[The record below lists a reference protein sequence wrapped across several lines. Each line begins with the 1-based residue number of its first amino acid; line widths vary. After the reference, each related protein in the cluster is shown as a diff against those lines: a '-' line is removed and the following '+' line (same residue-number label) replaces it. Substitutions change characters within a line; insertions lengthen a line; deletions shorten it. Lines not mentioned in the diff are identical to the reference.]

1 MPLCATESHLCHFVP
16 RSLICAILC
25 HGVPFVP
32 FCATEFHLC
41 HNAQKRPEEIQHQL
55 GFLPAGIC
63 KSIPYLINLPCCFPY
78 SRNLLLCQNMTPTSI
93 SKKYASGSGETLQKP
108 LVIIINIFC
117 FIRSQMKFFLK
128 FFSITWV
135 GMPSS
140 FNAATIP

>member
-1 MPLCATESHLCHFVP
+1 MPLCAILCHGVSFVPLCATESHLCHFVP

-78 SRNLLLCQNMTPTSI
+78 SRKSPI
-93 SKKYASGSGETLQKP
+93 VSKYDTHKYLEKVCKRLWRNPSETACYYYKY
-108 LVIIINIFC
+108 
-117 FIRSQMKFFLK
+117 FFALSEVK
-128 FFSITWV
+128 
-135 GMPSS
+135 
-140 FNAATIP
+140 